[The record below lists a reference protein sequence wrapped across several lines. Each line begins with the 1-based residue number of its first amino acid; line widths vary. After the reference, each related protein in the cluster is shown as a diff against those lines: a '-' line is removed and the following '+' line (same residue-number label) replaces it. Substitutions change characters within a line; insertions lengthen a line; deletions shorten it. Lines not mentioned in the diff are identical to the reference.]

1 MERRVLVQSTHL
13 AAQENK
19 CWPNKPMALQTEFC
33 ISSISAFLVQLF
45 CQSFWCSLAFPEDL
59 Y

>member
-19 CWPNKPMALQTEFC
+19 CWPNKPMALQTGFC
-33 ISSISAFLVQLF
+33 ISSKIVHL
-45 CQSFWCSLAFPEDL
+45 FWCSLTFPEDL